1 MNTSDSKSLKLHS
14 QTTLT
19 GKRKVYIDVH
29 HVTAYRAELRVEL
42 MKVRTKI
49 RGGIRQMQE
58 VGVILNRRFLE
69 DDQLIRSE
77 QLEVLEEIFDANVR
91 DREIKEITCHF
102 APVLRGDHPFHLALW
117 GKTGT
122 GKTLTMT
129 YFLGVL
135 SEMCREKNIPMK
147 YVQLDLSTPR
157 PCFRALNDLA
167 CLLNAT
173 KRYRKGISLEELMG
187 RIEESL
193 TDYQGYL
200 ILFIDEVDNVRRDK
214 DTFLAFLIRR
224 LPQQIRAK
232 LVLVFASNRLNWTDN
247 LDPRVRSFLRLNEL
261 IFEPYDAVNIQQILR
276 IRVEKAL
283 RPNVVDPGVIEKIA
297 ALASREHGDA
307 RQAVALLA
315 RSAFLAEKTRK
326 TISLDVVDRAAMEI
340 EQDKYTMMIRTA
352 PPQMQAVLAAAIEV
366 VGKKRGHTITTG
378 DVFDG
383 YRCFCNRSQIQ
394 PLAVRAFTE
403 LLCELDLYT
412 FLRTRV
418 QSRGRYGRTREIAI
432 DMDEDLVSRIYD
444 VILCNFQL
452 PRTRRSLNSQMTL
465 T

>member
-1 MNTSDSKSLKLHS
+1 
-14 QTTLT
+14 
-19 GKRKVYIDVH
+19 
-29 HVTAYRAELRVEL
+29 
-42 MKVRTKI
+42 
-49 RGGIRQMQE
+49 MQE
-58 VGVILNRRFLE
+58 VGVILDRRFLE

-135 SEMCREKNIPMK
+135 AEMCREKRVPLK

-193 TDYQGYL
+193 ADYRGYL

-261 IFEPYDAVNIQQILR
+261 VFEPYDALDIQQILR
-276 IRVEKAL
+276 IRVDKAL
-283 RPNVVDPGVIEKIA
+283 RPDVVEPGAIEKIA

-315 RSAFLAEKTRK
+315 RSAFLAEKARK
-326 TISLDVVDRAAMEI
+326 TISLEVIDQAAMEI

-352 PPQMQAVLAAAIEV
+352 PAQLQAALAAAIETS
-366 VGKKRGHTITTG
+366 GRRRGRTLTTG
-378 DVFDG
+378 EVFDG
-383 YRCFCNRSQIQ
+383 YRSFCDRAKIQ
-394 PLAVRAFTE
+394 PLAARAFTE

-418 QSRGRYGRTREIAI
+418 YSRGRYGRTREIVL
-432 DMDEDLVSRIYD
+432 DMDEGLVSRVYD

-452 PRTRRSLNSQMTL
+452 PKGRGPLGPQTTL